1 MDRARTRSVTTLL
14 AAPPMAYGLGK
25 VPGGDPVLSKI
36 DAIRRSVRAWTI
48 GWGYLWTALLMAG
61 LIFAGVLLDHIFAL
75 PRGGRLAFF
84 RTFVLALAGAVS
96 VATLFPFIKR
106 MGRLYIARRMEAQ
119 RPELKNALISYLQCR
134 DDPGTPDEIK
144 RLLRQKALASVRS
157 LGTSVVVD
165 SSRFVRLSMAVGGVV
180 LAFLLY
186 GMVSPKSAAVSVE
199 RLLRP
204 TADILAPTGT
214 HVTTVE
220 PGELYAV
227 AGDEPRIR
235 VVVEGVRPAAACVV
249 WDGTTFQ
256 DSRILLTRKDEGRW
270 EGSFP
275 PILENGSYYVVAGDA
290 PRERYGITVLPAP
303 AVTELR
309 LTLTP
314 PAYTGLP
321 ARTVTDGNLDVPAGT
336 AVSVHAVTNLPPQT
350 GVVEFDSGR
359 RVWLQP
365 EEGQSALG
373 GQFAAVRSDAYVV
386 RFESVRYPNGATFK
400 NLTPVKFTLTCR
412 EDQAPVVNLLGPE
425 DGLKA
430 RASDKVAVTYS
441 ARDDYRIARVRLRYA
456 VNDQVAQP
464 FTVAEPVVAKVENA
478 TYEWDLSTTSALP
491 GGVLTYYLEAEDNR
505 PGLSQVGRSQ
515 TRRIYLV
522 APQAAGRPAPAA
534 ESARSAQGQA
544 GAVPEQPEPA
554 NTPKPAAEAHGGP
567 PPAQS
572 AAQRDEA
579 KRQEEQR
586 ALKDYARKV
595 AEQLRQ
601 REEEQAASPPDR
613 RPAAPAENKGAALQP
628 PAQPVSENPAG
639 QTPPAQP
646 RPSPSAPEDK
656 RPPEPPVPKD
666 TSQHPVRTGPA
677 PEYPEGRGGL
687 LAPGEAKGQEAAGQA
702 DVGTRS
708 PGDRPGREREAD
720 AGKQAQ
726 TPKPGGSAVG
736 DQGSQQAKES
746 EPGAPEAARAE
757 APAQP
762 GSTAAAQQA
771 GGKRAPSE
779 TAESL
784 PPGGAAAA
792 GETRPASSPAT
803 AAEAAAGAAQ
813 TGEREAGPTEG
824 AAPAGSDW
832 TAEGAATGQPGA
844 AGLSA
849 SSAGS
854 REGTGRSAGASGR
867 AGAEGARQGQG
878 AEASGGAVQPAAEQG
893 AQGGATTGQPQ
904 GQGTRQGTGVAGEG
918 TSDGGAPGG
927 SAGRASP
934 LAPQANGPVAP
945 GGARGTGVRTLPPS
959 GPREGPLS
967 HRDLD
972 TAVGELG
979 RMIQENRLPPDLL
992 QDLGTNR
999 EKLQD
1004 FVDRYRRERPA
1015 APPNAGQ
1022 PEAAEGTGQGAAEGR
1037 VEATKAAQEGVSARD
1052 ALPTASDKDTLRN
1065 RFEGADERLS
1075 SRYREVVDRY
1085 YKVLSEER

>member
-1 MDRARTRSVTTLL
+1 M
-14 AAPPMAYGLGK
+14 PHGLGK

-75 PRGGRLAFF
+75 PRSGRLAFF
-84 RTFVLALAGAVS
+84 RTFMLVLAGAVS
-96 VATLFPFIKR
+96 VATLFPFVKR
-106 MGRLYIARRMEAQ
+106 MGRLYIARRMEAR

-220 PGELYAV
+220 PGELYAI

-249 WDGTTFQ
+249 WDGTTFH

-275 PILENGSYYVVAGDA
+275 PVLENGSYYVVAGDA

-365 EEGQSALG
+365 VEGQSALG

-412 EDQAPVVNLLGPE
+412 DDQAPVVNLLGPE

-430 RASDKVAVTYS
+430 LASDKVAVTYS

-456 VNDQVAQP
+456 VNDLVAQP
-464 FTVAEPVVAKVENA
+464 FTVAEPAVAKVENA
-478 TYEWDLSTTSALP
+478 AYEWDLSTTSALP

-534 ESARSAQGQA
+534 ENARSAQGQA
-544 GAVPEQPEPA
+544 GAAPEQPEPA
-554 NTPKPAAEAHGGP
+554 NTPKPAPESQGGP

-572 AAQRDEA
+572 AVQRDEA
-579 KRQEEQR
+579 KKQEEQR
-586 ALKDYARKV
+586 ALQDYARKV

-601 REEEQAASPPDR
+601 REEEQAANPPDQ
-613 RPAAPAENKGAALQP
+613 RPAAPAENKEAAPQP

-646 RPSPSAPEDK
+646 RPSPSAPEDR
-656 RPPEPPVPKD
+656 RPPEPPAPKD

-677 PEYPEGRGGL
+677 PEQAAQKGGL

-702 DVGTRS
+702 DVGARS
-708 PGDRPGREREAD
+708 PGDRPGREHEAD

-726 TPKPGGSAVG
+726 TPQPGGSAVG
-736 DQGSQQAKES
+736 GQGNQRAKES
-746 EPGAPEAARAE
+746 EPGAPEAAGAKG
-757 APAQP
+757 PAHP
-762 GSTAAAQQA
+762 DSTGAAQQA
-771 GGKRAPSE
+771 GGKAAPSE

-784 PPGGAAAA
+784 PAGGAEAT

-803 AAEAAAGAAQ
+803 AAEAAAVTAQ
-813 TGEREAGPTEG
+813 AGERQAGPTEG
-824 AAPAGSDW
+824 AVPAAGETQAAPAAGDQ
-832 TAEGAATGQPGA
+832 TAEGAATGRPGA
-844 AGLSA
+844 AGSSA

-854 REGTGRSAGASGR
+854 REGTERSAGASSR

-878 AEASGGAVQPAAEQG
+878 ADASGGAVQPGAERG

-904 GQGTRQGTGVAGEG
+904 GQGTRQGTGVAGDT

-934 LAPQANGPVAP
+934 PAPQANGPVAP

-967 HRDLD
+967 RRDLD
-972 TAVGELG
+972 SAVDEVG
-979 RMIQENRLPPDLL
+979 RMIEENRLPPDLL

-1004 FVDRYRRERPA
+1004 FVDRYRREREA
-1015 APPNAGQ
+1015 ASPNAGQ
-1022 PEAAEGTGQGAAEGR
+1022 PEAAEETGQGAAEGR